1 MKNKKGL
8 MDKTPKIGVFIC
20 HCGIN
25 IGGIIDIPKI
35 VNYAKILPGVVYAE
49 SNLYTCSSDGIRRI
63 KEAIEKYGLNRVVVA
78 SCTPRTHESLFR
90 ETCEEAGLNKYL
102 FEMANIRE
110 HCSWVHMQEPEE
122 ATLKAKGIVRM
133 AIAKAWSLKPQE
145 ETEVEVTPSS
155 LVIGAGISGIQAAL
169 SLAYQG
175 FKVYLIEKEPAIGG
189 MLRDLYILYPTGE
202 YASEILKSAAKAV
215 KANNKIDLYTST
227 VVEDVKGFIGNYE
240 VTALK
245 DGKERITF
253 NVGTIIVA
261 TGAEEFKPI
270 GMYFYGELENVIT
283 QLELERLLKRGLHQK
298 VNKVVM
304 IQCVGAMDEVE
315 GREYCSRIC
324 CATALK
330 NALLIKEVKPSSEI
344 YILYRDLQAYGKEY
358 EKYYLRA
365 QEQNVKFINYLPE
378 RRPTVKPRSDDRLA
392 VNVFHTLIGKEITLD
407 CDLVVLST
415 PLVQHESAKS
425 LSRSLKV
432 PLGSD
437 EFFLEAHIKLRPVDF
452 ATDGIYLCGT
462 AHGPKALDESIIQ
475 AHAAASSA
483 VIPMAKGR
491 VRSEAITATVNEEL
505 CRGCGKCQEVCE
517 YNAINLDRK
526 VLDVEPFVLAPMI
539 LAKVNEVVCKGC
551 GSCASACPTGAI
563 TMKHFTDKQILAQIK
578 AAYGGLSHNG

>member
-1 MKNKKGL
+1 
-8 MDKTPKIGVFIC
+8 
-20 HCGIN
+20 
-25 IGGIIDIPKI
+25 
-35 VNYAKILPGVVYAE
+35 VVYTE
-49 SNLYTCSSDGIRRI
+49 SNLYTCSSDGIRSI

-110 HCSWVHMQEPEE
+110 HCSWVHMQEPKE
-122 ATLKAKGIVRM
+122 ATQKAKGIVRM
-133 AIAKAWSLKPQE
+133 AAAKAWSLRPQE

-169 SLAYQG
+169 SLAYQD
-175 FKVYLIEKEPAIGG
+175 FKVYLIEKESAIGG
-189 MLRDLYILYPTGE
+189 MLRDIYTLYPTGE

-215 KANNKIDLYTST
+215 KAQSTINLYTST
-227 VVEDVKGFIGNYE
+227 VVEEVKGYIGNYE

-261 TGAEEFKPI
+261 TGAEELKPI
-270 GMYFYGELENVIT
+270 GMYGYGEHKNVMT
-283 QLELERLLKRGLHQK
+283 QLELESLLKKELPQK
-298 VNKVVM
+298 MNKIVM
-304 IQCVGAMDEVE
+304 IQCVGAMDKEG

-330 NALLIKEVKPSSEI
+330 NALLIKEANPSADI

-358 EKYYLRA
+358 ENYYLRT
-365 QEQNVKFINYLPE
+365 QEQNVKFIKYLPE
-378 RRPTVKPRSDDRLA
+378 KRPTVRLGSDDRLT
-392 VNVFHTLIGKEITLD
+392 VNVFHTLIGREISID
-407 CDLVVLST
+407 CDLIVLST
-415 PLVQHESAKS
+415 PLIQHESGKS
-425 LSRSLKV
+425 LSPLLKV

-437 EFFLEAHIKLRPVDF
+437 KFFLEAHTKLRPVDF

-462 AHGPKALDESIIQ
+462 AHGPKAVDESIIQ
-475 AHAAASSA
+475 ALAAASSA
-483 VIPMAKGR
+483 AIPMAKCR
-491 VRSEAITATVNEEL
+491 VRSEAITATVDEEL

-526 VLDVEPFVLAPMI
+526 VLDVEPFFLAPMI

-563 TMKHFTDKQILAQIK
+563 TMKHFTDRQILAQIK
-578 AAYGGLSHNG
+578 AAYGGLSHDS

>member
-8 MDKTPKIGVFIC
+8 MDETPKIGVFIC

-25 IGGIIDIPKI
+25 IGGIVDVPKI
-35 VNYAKILPGVVYAE
+35 VNYAKTLPGVVYAE
-49 SNLYTCSSDGIRRI
+49 SNLYTCSSDGISKI
-63 KEAIEKYGLNRVVVA
+63 KEAIEKHGLNRVVVA
-78 SCTPRTHESLFR
+78 SCTPRTHEPLFR

-110 HCSWVHMQEPEE
+110 HCSWVHMREPEE
-122 ATLKAKGIVRM
+122 AAQKAKGIVRM
-133 AIAKAWSLKPQE
+133 AIAKAWSLRPQE

-169 SLAYQG
+169 NLAYQG

-189 MLRDLYILYPTGE
+189 MLRDLYMLYPTGK
-202 YASEILKSAAKAV
+202 YASAILKSAAKAL
-215 KANNKIDLYTST
+215 KANSNISLYTST
-227 VVEDVKGFIGNYE
+227 VVEDVKGYIGNYE

-245 DGKERITF
+245 DEKERITF

-261 TGAEEFKPI
+261 TGAEEFKPT
-270 GMYFYGELENVIT
+270 GMYCYGEHENVIT
-283 QLELERLLKRGLHQK
+283 QLELERLLKRGLPQK

-304 IQCVGAMDEVE
+304 IQCVGAMEE
-315 GREYCSRIC
+315 EGGREYCSRIC

-330 NALLIKEVKPSSEI
+330 NALLIKEANPRADV

-378 RRPTVKPRSDDRLA
+378 RRPTVKPKSDDKLT
-392 VNVFHTLIGKEITLD
+392 VNVFHTFIGKEIPID
-407 CDLVVLST
+407 CDLLVLST
-415 PLVQHESAKS
+415 PLIQHESGKS
-425 LSRSLKV
+425 LSHLLKV
-432 PLGSD
+432 PLGPD
-437 EFFLEAHIKLRPVDF
+437 EFFLEAHTKLRPVDF

-462 AHGPKALDESIIQ
+462 AHGPKALNESIIQ
-475 AHAAASSA
+475 AYAAASSA
-483 VIPMAKGR
+483 AIPMAKGH
-491 VRSEAITATVNEEL
+491 VRSEAITASVDENL

-526 VLDVEPFVLAPMI
+526 VLDIEPFVLAPMI

-551 GSCASACPTGAI
+551 GCCASACPTGAI
-563 TMKHFTDKQILAQIK
+563 TMRHFTDKQILAQIK
-578 AAYGGLSHNG
+578 AAYGGLSHDS

>member
-1 MKNKKGL
+1 
-8 MDKTPKIGVFIC
+8 VE
-20 HCGIN
+20 
-25 IGGIIDIPKI
+25 
-35 VNYAKILPGVVYAE
+35 AQ
-49 SNLYTCSSDGIRRI
+49 SN
-63 KEAIEKYGLNRVVVA
+63 
-78 SCTPRTHESLFR
+78 
-90 ETCEEAGLNKYL
+90 
-102 FEMANIRE
+102 
-110 HCSWVHMQEPEE
+110 
-122 ATLKAKGIVRM
+122 
-133 AIAKAWSLKPQE
+133 
-145 ETEVEVTPSS
+145 
-155 LVIGAGISGIQAAL
+155 
-169 SLAYQG
+169 
-175 FKVYLIEKEPAIGG
+175 
-189 MLRDLYILYPTGE
+189 
-202 YASEILKSAAKAV
+202 
-215 KANNKIDLYTST
+215 IDLYTST
-227 VVEDVKGFIGNYE
+227 VVEDVKGYVGNFE

-245 DGKERITF
+245 DGKERIIF

-261 TGAEEFKPI
+261 TGAEELKPT
-270 GMYFYGELENVIT
+270 GMYCYGEHENVIT
-283 QLELERLLKRGLHQK
+283 QLELERLLKKELPQK
-298 VNKVVM
+298 TNKVVM
-304 IQCVGAMDEVE
+304 IQCVGAMEEKD

-330 NALLIKEVKPSSEI
+330 NSLLIKELNPIADI

-378 RRPTVKPRSDDRLA
+378 KRPTVKLRADNGLT
-392 VNVFHTLIGKEITLD
+392 VNVFHTLIGREISID

-415 PLVQHESAKS
+415 PLIQHESGKA
-425 LSRSLKV
+425 LSPLLKV

-437 EFFLEAHIKLRPVDF
+437 EFFLEAHTKLRPVDF

-483 VIPMAKGR
+483 AIPMAKGH
-491 VRSEAITATVNEEL
+491 VRSEAITATVDEEL

-526 VLDVEPFVLAPMI
+526 VLDVEPFFLAPMI

-578 AAYGGLSHNG
+578 AAYGGLSHDS

>member
-1 MKNKKGL
+1 
-8 MDKTPKIGVFIC
+8 MDVTPKIGVFIC

-25 IGGIIDIPKI
+25 IGGIIDVSQI
-35 VNYAKILPGVVYAE
+35 VNYAKTLPGVVYAE
-49 SNLYTCSSDGIRRI
+49 SNLYTCSSDGINKI

-78 SCTPRTHESLFR
+78 SCTPRTHEPLFR

-122 ATLKAKGIVRM
+122 ATPKAKGIVRM
-133 AIAKAWSLKPQE
+133 AVAKAWSLRPQE

-155 LVIGAGISGIQAAL
+155 LIIGAGISGIQAAL
-169 SLAYQG
+169 SLARQG
-175 FKVYLIEKEPAIGG
+175 FNVYLIEKEPTIGG
-189 MLRDLYILYPTGE
+189 MLRDLYTLYPTGD
-202 YASEILKSAAKAV
+202 YASKILESAARVV
-215 KANNKIDLYTST
+215 KAQDNIDLFTST
-227 VVEDVKGFIGNYE
+227 IVEDVKGYIGNYE
-240 VTALK
+240 VTVLR
-245 DGKERITF
+245 DEKERFTF

-261 TGAEEFKPI
+261 TGAEEFKPK
-270 GMYFYGELENVIT
+270 GMYCYGKHKNVIT
-283 QLELERLLKRGLHQK
+283 QLELEQLLKEGFPPK

-304 IQCVGAMDEVE
+304 IQCVGAMDEE
-315 GREYCSRIC
+315 GEREYCSRIC

-330 NALLIKEVKPSSEI
+330 NALLIKEANPNADV

-358 EKYYLRA
+358 ENYYLRA
-365 QEQNVKFINYLPE
+365 QEQNIKFINYLPE
-378 RRPTVKPRSDDRLA
+378 RHPKVNPGREDKLTV
-392 VNVFHTLIGKEITLD
+392 NIFHTFIEREVPLE

-415 PLVQHESAKS
+415 PLVQHESGKS
-425 LSRSLKV
+425 LSPLLKV

-452 ATDGIYLCGT
+452 ATDGVYLCGT

-483 VIPMAKGR
+483 AIPMARGR
-491 VRSEAITATVNEEL
+491 VRSEAITATVDEEL

-517 YNAINLDRK
+517 YNAINLDRR

-551 GSCASACPTGAI
+551 GSCASNCPTGAI
-563 TMKHFTDKQILAQIK
+563 TMKHFTDRQILAQIK
-578 AAYGGLSHNG
+578 AAYGGLSHDS

>member
-1 MKNKKGL
+1 MKNKKEL
-8 MDKTPKIGVFIC
+8 VDETPKIGVFIC
-20 HCGIN
+20 NCGIN
-25 IGGIIDIPKI
+25 IGGVIDIPKI
-35 VNYAKILPGVVYAE
+35 VNYAKTLSGVAYAE
-49 SNLYTCSSDGIRRI
+49 SNLYTCSSDGIRSI

-122 ATLKAKGIVRM
+122 ATRKAKGIVKM
-133 AIAKAWSLKPQE
+133 AIAKAWFLRPQE
-145 ETEVEVTPSS
+145 ESEVEVTPSS
-155 LVIGAGISGIQAAL
+155 LVIGAGFSGMQAAL

-175 FKVYLIEKEPAIGG
+175 FNVYLIDKEPAIGG
-189 MLRDLYILYPTGE
+189 MLRGLYKLYPTGE
-202 YASEILKSAAKAV
+202 DASEILNSAVRAV
-215 KANNKIDLYTST
+215 KAHRNIDLYTST
-227 VVEDVKGFIGNYE
+227 VVEDVKGYIGNYE

-270 GMYFYGELENVIT
+270 GMYCYGELENVIT
-283 QLELERLLKRGLHQK
+283 QLELERLLKEGFPQK

-304 IQCVGAMDEVE
+304 IQCVGAMDEEE

-330 NALLIKEVKPSSEI
+330 NALLIKEANPRADV

-358 EKYYLRA
+358 ENYYLRA
-365 QEQNVKFINYLPE
+365 QEQNVRFINYLPE
-378 RRPTVKPRSDDRLA
+378 RRPTVKPGLGDRLT
-392 VNVFHTLIGKEITLD
+392 VNVFHTFIGKEIPID

-415 PLVQHESAKS
+415 PLIQHESGKS
-425 LSRSLKV
+425 LSPSLKV

-437 EFFLEAHIKLRPVDF
+437 EFFLEAHTKLRPVDF

-475 AHAAASSA
+475 AYAAASSA
-483 VIPMAKGR
+483 AIPMAMGR
-491 VRSEAITATVNEEL
+491 VRSEAITATVDEGL

-539 LAKVNEVVCKGC
+539 LAIVNEVVCKGC

-578 AAYGGLSHNG
+578 VAYGGLSHDS